1 MFDKKSGAQPTRRR
15 ALIGRLTLASAA
27 LALIACG
34 DVTRPLPSA
43 PSGPIFSR
51 DDAPNRSE
59 GLVVCAP
66 RPVRQHDEKIGPR
79 GGILAVGGNFLIVPA
94 GALTTTVEIS
104 ATVSPGARAMVEFEP
119 HGLQFK
125 VAPLL
130 VLNAAGCAIPPH
142 SHPVLAYVDDEGKI
156 LDRIDGLL
164 GPGQFFFS
172 APIHH
177 FSGYAIAF

>member
-1 MFDKKSGAQPTRRR
+1 M
-15 ALIGRLTLASAA
+15 
-27 LALIACG
+27 
-34 DVTRPLPSA
+34 
-43 PSGPIFSR
+43 
-51 DDAPNRSE
+51 
-59 GLVVCAP
+59 VCAP
-66 RPVRQHDEKIGPR
+66 RPVRQSEMKIGPR
-79 GGILAVGGNFLIVPA
+79 GGIIAVGGNFLIIPP
-94 GALTTTVEIS
+94 GALTTTVDIS

-142 SHPVLAYVDDEGKI
+142 TQPVLAYVDSDGNI
-156 LDRIDGLL
+156 LERMDGTL
-164 GPGQFFFS
+164 GAAGFFFS